1 MLRLLLASQLL
12 RTLPL
17 LLILGVLALALALSA
32 SARRGPTASSNAH
45 PSIARGLQNTERAV
59 PPPVL
64 DARRALTQGLSGPS
78 R

>member
-17 LLILGVLALALALSA
+17 LLIVGVLALALSA
-32 SARRGPTASSNAH
+32 SARRGPTASSNAY

-59 PPPVL
+59 PPLIL
-64 DARRALTQGLSGPS
+64 DTRRALTQGLSGPS

>member
-17 LLILGVLALALALSA
+17 PLIVGVLAVALSA
-32 SARRGPTASSNAH
+32 NARRGPTASSNAH
-45 PSIARGLQNTERAV
+45 PSIARGLQNTERGV
-59 PPPVL
+59 PPLIL

>member
-1 MLRLLLASQLL
+1 MLRLLLAWQLL

-17 LLILGVLALALALSA
+17 LLIVGVLVLVLALSA
-32 SARRGPTASSNAH
+32 SARRGPTASSNAY
-45 PSIARGLQNTERAV
+45 PSIARALQNVERAV
-59 PPPVL
+59 QPLVL

>member
-1 MLRLLLASQLL
+1 MLRLLLAWQLL

-17 LLILGVLALALALSA
+17 PLILGVLALALSA
-32 SARRGPTASSNAH
+32 SARRRPTDPANTQ

-59 PPPVL
+59 QPLIL
-64 DARRALTQGLSGPS
+64 DTRPALTQGLSGPS